1 LSITRHWSVGSEV
14 RVQPIKGGAMLYD
27 SSRAGNAEEG
37 WLDRRWWAERG
48 QVLSA
53 PAGRGAVS
61 MISADGR
68 ELVLRHYRRG
78 GLAALVSVDR
88 YWWQGAERT
97 RCFSEWQLLYLMRRN
112 GMPVPNPIAALYR
125 RFGNTYT
132 ADLLMEHIPG
142 TAALSACLARA
153 RVPVDIW
160 TAIGRC
166 IRRFVLAGVS
176 HADLNAHNIL
186 LDTLAQVWVIDFD
199 RARLRKQGLW
209 ADASL
214 ARLYRSLEK
223 VSRRLP
229 RGHFQESD
237 WQALLDGY
245 MSETGV
251 RVGAT

>member
-1 LSITRHWSVGSEV
+1 
-14 RVQPIKGGAMLYD
+14 VQPINGGAMLYD

-37 WLDRRWWAERG
+37 WLDRGWWAQRG
-48 QVLSA
+48 QVLPA
-53 PAGRGAVS
+53 PAGRGAVC

-68 ELVLRHYRRG
+68 QLVLRHYRRG
-78 GLAALVSVDR
+78 GMAALLSADR
-88 YWWQGAERT
+88 YWWQDAERT
-97 RCFSEWQLLYLMRRN
+97 RCFAEWQLLYLMRRN
-112 GMPVPNPIAALYR
+112 GMPVPMPIAARYR
-125 RFGNTYT
+125 RTGNTYT

-142 TAALSACLARA
+142 TAALSACLAKGRLPTD
-153 RVPVDIW
+153 VW
-160 TAIGRC
+160 GAIGRC

-186 LDTLAQVWVIDFD
+186 IDTLAQVWLIDFD

-214 ARLYRSLEK
+214 ARLYRSIEK
-223 VSRRLP
+223 VTRRVP
-229 RGHFQESD
+229 RGRFQESD

-245 MSETGV
+245 LSETGA